1 MVKILIIGAGKGG
14 QAVLSRLLRFDWVDI
29 VGVTDIDPNAPGIQ
43 QAKEAGLPVFIEDPF
58 AILKGMQVDLVF
70 ELTGDPVL
78 RTQLLN
84 LQNRTFDIATGQVTH
99 LLWDVIRELEEQ
111 EKRVRQ
117 RLGEQKIL
125 SEISLM
131 LSRSETPD
139 QVFEAIVT
147 GGMRMTQMPA
157 GSLSIYNK
165 EKQELFLVTAKGF
178 SSDFYKNAVYPV
190 RHGGLTEY
198 ILAQHEPVLIPD
210 VVDHPSFNNPVL
222 MREGVRSLIAIPLI
236 SEKGPIGILYTDDFK
251 PRTFTSTMSEN
262 LWMLGTQAVI
272 AIQKQQAFEQIKNL
286 SVRDPLTGIFN
297 RRYLNEIIITE
308 MDRAFRLR
316 HPLSLLLIDIDYFK
330 GINDQFGHLVGD
342 QVLHD
347 LARLFESVIRP
358 YDTFTRYG
366 GEEFLILMSETN
378 EEEAFSVAQRL
389 RESAESARLLPENTL
404 LTCSFGVS
412 TLSPEEGRL
421 PSPEEFI
428 ARADK
433 ALYHAKGAGRNRVHV
448 FRLDFDSPLPHP
460 MDPSLH

>member
-1 MVKILIIGAGKGG
+1 MVKILIIGAGNGG
-14 QAVLSRLLRFDWVDI
+14 KAVLSRLLRFDWVEI
-29 VGVTDIDPNAPGIQ
+29 VGVTDINPEAPGIQ
-43 QAKEAGLPVFIEDPF
+43 QARQAGLPVFLEDPF
-58 AILKGMQVDLVF
+58 KLLERLEVDLVF
-70 ELTGDPVL
+70 ELTGNSEL
-78 RTQLLN
+78 RARLLS
-84 LQNRTFDIATGQVTH
+84 LPSRAFDIATGQVTH
-99 LLWDVIRELEEQ
+99 LLWDVIRELEDQ
-111 EKRVRQ
+111 ETRVRQ

-157 GSLSIYNK
+157 GSLSIYNR
-165 EKQELFLVTAKGF
+165 ERQELFLVAAKGF
-178 SSDFYKNAVYPV
+178 SSEFYKNSVYPV
-190 RHGGLTEY
+190 RRGGLTEY

-210 VVDHPSFNNPVL
+210 VVDHPSFNNPIL
-222 MREGVRSLIAIPLI
+222 MKEGVRSLIAIPLLA
-236 SEKGPIGILYTDDFK
+236 EKGPIGILYTDDFK
-251 PRTFTSTMSEN
+251 PRTFTSTMSEMVD
-262 LWMLGTQAVI
+262 MLGTQAVI

-286 SVRDPLTGIFN
+286 SIRDPLTGIFN

-308 MDRAFRLR
+308 MDRAFRL
-316 HPLSLLLIDIDYFK
+316 HNPLSLLLIDIDYFK

-347 LARLFESVIRP
+347 LARLFESIIRP

-366 GEEFLILMSETN
+366 GEEFLILMGETN
-378 EEEAFSVAQRL
+378 EEEALAVAERL
-389 RESAESARLLPENTL
+389 RGAAESARLLPENTA

-412 TLSPEEGRL
+412 TLSREEGRL

-448 FRLDFDSPLPHP
+448 FRLDFDSPLPRSV
-460 MDPSLH
+460 DSSLH

>member
-14 QAVLSRLLRFDWVDI
+14 QAVLSRLLRFDWVEI
-29 VGVTDIDPNAPGIQ
+29 VGVIDIDPKAPGIQ
-43 QAKEAGLPVFIEDPF
+43 PAKEAGLQVFIEDPF
-58 AILKGMQVDLVF
+58 NILKRLHVDLVF

-78 RTQLLN
+78 RTRLLD
-84 LQNRTFDIATGQVTH
+84 LQNRTFDIATGQVTR

-111 EKRVRQ
+111 ESRVMQ

-147 GGMRMTQMPA
+147 GGMRMTEMPA

-165 EKQELFLVTAKGF
+165 DKQELFLATAKGF
-178 SSDFYKNAVYPV
+178 SSDFYKNAVYPA
-190 RHGGLTEY
+190 RRGGLTEY
-198 ILAQHEPVLIPD
+198 ILTQHEPVLIPD

-222 MREGVRSLIAIPLI
+222 MKEGVRSLIAIPLI

-251 PRTFTSTMSEN
+251 PRTFPATLSET
-262 LWMLGTQAVI
+262 LSMLGTQAVI

-308 MDRAFRLR
+308 MDRAFRLH

-342 QVLHD
+342 QVLQD
-347 LARLFESVIRP
+347 LARLFESIIRP

-378 EEEAFSVAQRL
+378 EEEALVVAERL
-389 RESAESARLLPENTL
+389 REASESARLLPENTA

-412 TLSPEEGRL
+412 TLAREEGRL

-448 FRLDFDSPLPHP
+448 FRIDVDSSMSHFV
-460 MDPSLH
+460 DPSLY